1 MKMRLKSMRE
11 HVKALLVACLMAA
24 PCLLLATDEVVIR
37 NDQFVLTLGGDATV
51 RSLMLAETGEEL
63 SDGSERISFCTVTQE
78 RPFVNEVK
86 LAHPNK
92 RTDYRATALRR
103 DGDRLIVGFEHRQYE
118 ACITLKETPSYVAFA
133 LDGFLVPTNSPYR
146 RLQMDAPPVEAF
158 RIVQVPVRRRKNFG
172 DWLGVM
178 WDEKAAVSVVGTSPE
193 GLIDHVTRPN
203 CELMTAELFRKVQ
216 LEGAGA
222 ALIVSPLGRFLPA
235 LEQLEVDYKLP
246 QGVALRRSPVLESS
260 IARVFDL
267 TPKTVDEHIR
277 WAKKG
282 GFKFMQV
289 FYSAI
294 SREKHWWP
302 SYWRCGDYDYRDEY
316 PNGKAD
322 LAGMLAKLKAAGIT
336 PGLHILPQ
344 HIGMESHYVTPV
356 ADRRLNLK
364 DRFTLAQPL
373 AEDVFSEIV
382 VDENT
387 SVAPKNDKCR
397 VLRFGGELMTYE
409 GVRCVRPYV
418 FTGVKR
424 GAFGTKIVA
433 HPLGEIGG
441 VLDMSEFGGAS
452 CYIDQMTDL
461 QDEIADKIADI
472 YSAGF
477 EFVYFDGA
485 EGVSPPFNYNVGN
498 AQYRV
503 WKKLSPEPLFAEG
516 AAKTHFGWH
525 MLTGANA
532 FDAFAPEVFKKMIA
546 VHPAAEAPLMA
557 RNFTKVNFGWWKLAL
572 PGPKSVGT
580 QPDMWEYGASRA
592 AAWDCR
598 ETVCIPLID
607 TIGQH
612 PRADDLFEVLRRW
625 EDVRVN
631 GLLTADEKESLKDL
645 ATEHHLYRDERGGY
659 ALYPIEMLPTPERAP
674 NIRAFLFERKGK
686 RVIAY
691 WHMRGASSLEIDLGA
706 GVRTVLADKVRYLE
720 TDLDGVATREAYAR
734 SRETSNVL

>member
-1 MKMRLKSMRE
+1 MMVR
-11 HVKALLVACLMAA
+11 VKELFVACLTAV
-24 PCLLLATDEVVIR
+24 PSILPATGEIVIR
-37 NDQFVLTLGGDATV
+37 NNQFELALGGDATV
-51 RSLMLAETGEEL
+51 RSLTLAETGEDL
-63 SDGSERISFCTVTQE
+63 LDGSERISFCTVTQE

-103 DGDRLIVGFEHRQYE
+103 EGDRLIVGFEHGQYE
-118 ACITLKETPSYVAFA
+118 ACITVREAPSYVAFA
-133 LDGFLVPTNSPYR
+133 LEGFLVPTNSPYR

-158 RIVQVPVRRRKNFG
+158 RIVQMPVRRRKNFG

-203 CELMTAELFRKVQ
+203 GELMTAELFRKVQ

-222 ALIVSPLGRFLPA
+222 ALIAAPRDGFLPA
-235 LEQLEVDYKLP
+235 LERLETDYGLP
-246 QGVALRRSPVLESS
+246 PGVALRRSPALKSS

-282 GFKFMQV
+282 GFRYMQV
-289 FYSAI
+289 FYS
-294 SREKHWWP
+294 SVTKEKFWWP

-316 PNGKAD
+316 PNGKPD
-322 LAGMLAKLKAAGIT
+322 LVAMLAKLKAAGIT

-344 HIGMESHYVTPV
+344 HIGMESRYVTPV

-364 DRFTLAQPL
+364 DRFTLARPLPAGPCGEIAVDERIAVAPL
-373 AEDVFSEIV
+373 A
-382 VDENT
+382 
-387 SVAPKNDKCR
+387 DKCR

-409 GVRCVRPYV
+409 GVTATRPYA
-418 FTGVKR
+418 FTGVTR
-424 GAFGTKIVA
+424 GAFGTTVVA

-441 VLDMSEFGGAS
+441 ILDMSEFGGVS
-452 CYIDQMTDL
+452 CYVDQETDL
-461 QDEIADKIADI
+461 QDEIADKIANI

-485 EGVSPPFNYNVGN
+485 EGVSAPFNYHVGN

-503 WKKLSPEPLFAEG
+503 WKKLSPVPLFAEG
-516 AAKTHFGWH
+516 AAKAHFSWH
-525 MLTGANA
+525 MLSGANA
-532 FDAFAPEVFKKMIA
+532 FDAFKPELFKAMIA
-546 VHPAAEAPLMA
+546 AHPAAEAPLMA
-557 RNFTKVNFGWWKLAL
+557 RNFTKVNFGWWQLFL
-572 PGPKSVGT
+572 PSETSVGT

-592 AAWDCR
+592 AAWDCQ
-598 ETVCIPLID
+598 ETVCIPLVD
-607 TIGQH
+607 TIAKH

-625 EDVRVN
+625 EDVRAN
-631 GLLTADEKESLKDL
+631 GLLTAVEKESLKDL
-645 ATEHHLYRDERGGY
+645 RQEHHLYLNADGKYE
-659 ALYPIEMLPTPERAP
+659 LHPIEMLPTPERAP

-706 GVRTVLADKVRYLE
+706 GVRTVPADKIRYLE
-720 TDLDGVATREAYAR
+720 TDLDGMTAREAYAR
-734 SRETSNVL
+734 SRER